1 MSKNSPHSTSIAS
14 SYKERK
20 AASRTHA
27 RPQQIIKKR
36 RKAARPY
43 TQAQDRK
50 FTSSRERG
58 KGSYTQGARGREGG
72 MHISHY
78 KNDLWGTFQILF

>member
-1 MSKNSPHSTSIAS
+1 MRELTPLNLDRILIQREEGRKSHA
-14 SYKERK
+14 RK
-20 AASRTHA
+20 AATNN
-27 RPQQIIKKR
+27 KKR
-36 RKAARPY
+36 RKAASPH
-43 TQAQDRK
+43 TQAQGRK
-50 FTSSRERG
+50 FTRSRERG